1 MYLKS
6 FKSGKNVEVIFYN
19 SYYALPTIR
28 LHCNHD
34 GYGKCAA
41 GCCDGIA
48 EGICGKIRLACKGI
62 YRPGISAFGGIS
74 PAYRIAPEKDS
85 PVIVWDFHSL
95 PVMVQMCFSFMHTD
109 KDRFNVYKSRKKK
122 KGNKRDACENRNVN
136 IITDADGKKLVLIN
150 DIRFKGK
157 RLQARRKAAD
167 VMIELI
173 HSARCAGIT
182 SSFFSAFPNI
192 CRRLWNGKK

>member
-1 MYLKS
+1 MG
-6 FKSGKNVEVIFYN
+6 FP
-19 SYYALPTIR
+19 LPAR
-28 LHCNHD
+28 H
-34 GYGKCAA
+34 G
-41 GCCDGIA
+41 
-48 EGICGKIRLACKGI
+48 
-62 YRPGISAFGGIS
+62 
-74 PAYRIAPEKDS
+74 
-85 PVIVWDFHSL
+85 
-95 PVMVQMCFSFMHTD
+95 
-109 KDRFNVYKSRKKK
+109 
-122 KGNKRDACENRNVN
+122 
-136 IITDADGKKLVLIN
+136 ADVFLIHAHGKKLVLIN

>member
-1 MYLKS
+1 MS
-6 FKSGKNVEVIFYN
+6 INQGK
-19 SYYALPTIR
+19 R
-28 LHCNHD
+28 
-34 GYGKCAA
+34 
-41 GCCDGIA
+41 
-48 EGICGKIRLACKGI
+48 
-62 YRPGISAFGGIS
+62 
-74 PAYRIAPEKDS
+74 
-85 PVIVWDFHSL
+85 
-95 PVMVQMCFSFMHTD
+95 
-109 KDRFNVYKSRKKK
+109 RKETKEMP
-122 KGNKRDACENRNVN
+122 ENRNVN